1 MKKTIEK
8 MINFLK
14 EAEKILDGEE
24 FEDLGKR
31 KKQAIFDALIDTGI
45 PYSCGG
51 DSDYTFLEVVIEH
64 FSLVFYSHSE
74 YSYVSEIRKMLDE
87 MTLEIGDD
95 DAKIQEAIE
104 YLRNIKPVP
113 LGILNTSI
121 LTSAGKYTLTDIS
134 LKKARELVS
143 DNVLDS
149 AVGHASTA
157 EVMTTLLGVEIPV
170 NRQQFSQR
178 VGQQAL
184 VFKLNGRLEEGKI
197 LTVEDIEKIGFKFQL
212 LTREA

>member
-8 MINFLK
+8 MINFLR
-14 EAEKILDGEE
+14 EAEEILGGEE
-24 FEDLGKR
+24 FENLGR
-31 KKQAIFDALIDTGI
+31 KNKKAIFDALLDTGI
-45 PYSCGG
+45 PYVCGG
-51 DSDYTFLEVVIEH
+51 DSDFTFLSVDIEE

-74 YSYVSEIRKMLDE
+74 YSYVSEIRQMLDE

-95 DAKIQEAIE
+95 DANIQEAIG
-104 YLRNIKPVP
+104 YLRNVKPVP

-121 LTSAGKYTLTDIS
+121 LTSAGKYKLDDIS
-134 LKKARELVS
+134 LEKAKELVS
-143 DNVLDS
+143 DNYLDS

-170 NRQQFSQR
+170 NRQQFTQQ
-178 VGQQAL
+178 VKQQAL

-197 LTVEDIEKIGFKFQL
+197 LSKEDIEKIGFKFQL